1 MVKEKKVGE
10 QQLDF
15 IIGFLV
21 LVALG
26 TAIWIVQSI
35 IEKGIG
41 VAAKAANQNILYR
54 SEHKEGQ
61 EIVTQS
67 VTFQTSASISKM
79 MDLLSENVIIAE
91 NFSGVVPAV
100 YETSRSDDMITYAFG
115 NFIEPKK
122 FEAVVALTNNDG
134 ITEGLFT
141 ILNWFETNGLIREQS
156 AMKKLRNQVQSA
168 FDAAEGLVNN
178 NETNQE
184 VKIQKPCSKCGTEKK
199 ETAKFCPECGL
210 IFNVAENINDNVSS
224 VTESEVTTQEVNSSA
239 IPVEK
244 SSINQKLQTIETGKD
259 LHNSQNWDVN
269 ELLNKGQTVFK
280 NISSQAQGAF
290 KTMELNVKNNGK
302 TVNLIAKYCPQ
313 CGSGFS
319 TSAKFCPEC
328 GSIVGTFKMNEASA
342 VAAVESEFPSQK
354 LGNDTIENESK
365 SINSED
371 ISGNKNIENLKF
383 KKNTFGVIGAV
394 LSLTAIIK
402 MRFIGYYRSE
412 WPLYFGILIL
422 GVICFYIYSKI
433 KIEE

>member
-1 MVKEKKVGE
+1 M
-10 QQLDF
+10 DF

-41 VAAKAANQNILYR
+41 VATKAANQNILYR

-91 NFSGVVPAV
+91 NFSGVAPAV

-134 ITEGLFT
+134 ITEGLFS

-168 FDAAEGLVNN
+168 FEAAEGLVNN

-184 VKIQKPCSKCGTEKK
+184 VKIQKHCSKCGTEKK

-210 IFNVAENINDNVSS
+210 IFNVAENVNDNVCI
-224 VTESEVTTQEVNSSA
+224 VTESEVMTQEVNSSA

-244 SSINQKLQTIETGKD
+244 SSINQKLETGKD
-259 LHNSQNWDVN
+259 LPNSQNWDVN
-269 ELLNKGQTVFK
+269 ELLNKGQAVFK

-302 TVNLIAKYCPQ
+302 TVNLIAKYCPK
-313 CGSGFS
+313 CGSSFS
-319 TSAKFCPEC
+319 TLAKFCPEC

-342 VAAVESEFPSQK
+342 VAAVESGLSSRK
-354 LGNDTIENESK
+354 LGNDTIGNESK

-371 ISGNKNIENLKF
+371 ISGDKNFKNLKF